1 VEYQPF
7 GGGLTWSSW
16 HRSCQSMLFLN
27 KLLPIFFLP
36 LGWVMLLMIFALVRK
51 KGWPVAVALL
61 ILLGASLPATGNRL
75 IGWLESFYPALPVAQ
90 AGPADAI
97 VVLGGILGPKP
108 APGCLT
114 NWNES
119 SERFDGGLALL
130 RAGRARLLVFT
141 GARMPREKQIKTS
154 EGDDLRAIA
163 IQMGIP
169 AEQILVTGEVGNTR
183 DEARVVAEMAKTCGW
198 KKVIVVTTA
207 WHMPRA
213 ARLFRNAGVD
223 FIPFPVDFR
232 SDGIRALAGVDFL
245 PKAESL
251 QMTETALRECYGIAF
266 YAVTGR

>member
-163 IQMGIP
+163 I
-169 AEQILVTGEVGNTR
+169 
-183 DEARVVAEMAKTCGW
+183 AKTCGW